1 MDSIVISAATDGE
14 LSVLIA
20 RYGARQH
27 PSTLPLNIHDIQIG
41 GKWILLANTG
51 IGKALAASS
60 TTALIHAFS
69 PAMIIN
75 TGCAGAYAGSGLE
88 TGDLALAT
96 CEIFADEG
104 VETPEGW
111 QSLEKMG
118 ISLRGKNGPGFG
130 NEIPL
135 SAALVGKARRIAT
148 RDGFKFK
155 AGKFLTVSTCSGSST
170 RGAVLIK
177 RYGGVCENMEGAAVA
192 LTASLYG
199 IPFLE
204 VRGISNIV
212 EDRDLSRWDIP
223 LAVASA
229 SNFIE
234 QFLESV

>member
-14 LSVLIA
+14 LSVLIE
-20 RYGARQH
+20 RYGARHH
-27 PSTLPLNIHDIQIG
+27 PSALPLNIHGMQIRR
-41 GKWILLANTG
+41 KRILLASTG

-75 TGCAGAYAGSGLE
+75 TGCAGAYAGRGLE

-111 QSLEKMG
+111 QSLEQMG
-118 ISLRGKNGPGFG
+118 LSLRGKNGPGFG

-135 SAALVGKARRIAT
+135 PSALVGKASRIAL
-148 RDGFKFK
+148 RHGFKFK

-170 RGAVLIK
+170 RGEALIK

-204 VRGISNIV
+204 VRGISNMV

-229 SNFIE
+229 SDFIE
-234 QFLESV
+234 RFLESV